1 MQILNNTTNK
11 NLTIILV
18 NPRGFCAGVTRA
30 IDIVEKS
37 IEKYNKP
44 IYIRNEIVHNKTVVQ
59 DLKNKGITFVK
70 NVEEIPQN
78 ALAIFS
84 AHGISEKVEMDA
96 KNRDLHFIDATCPLV
111 KKVHSDAISY
121 DNKGYQIILIGHNGH
136 PEIEGTAGR
145 IKSKSYLVEN
155 VKDVEYLNLNPNIP
169 IAYITQTTLSLDD
182 TSDIIKALKNKYPD
196 IIEPV
201 AKNIC
206 YATQN
211 RQNAV
216 KNIVEKIDALIV
228 IGSQNSSNSNRLKEI
243 GTKHNKPS
251 FLIDEIGNIPWDT
264 IDKINILGIS
274 AGASAPQK
282 DVDNI
287 IEEIGKKRNLN
298 IINEEIIKEDV
309 IFHLPKELRK

>member
-1 MQILNNTTNK
+1 M
-11 NLTIILV
+11 
-18 NPRGFCAGVTRA
+18 
-30 IDIVEKS
+30 
-37 IEKYNKP
+37 
-44 IYIRNEIVHNKTVVQ
+44 
-59 DLKNKGITFVK
+59 
-70 NVEEIPQN
+70 
-78 ALAIFS
+78 
-84 AHGISEKVEMDA
+84 
-96 KNRDLHFIDATCPLV
+96 V
-111 KKVHSDAISY
+111 KKVHSDAIAY
-121 DNKGYQIILIGHNGH
+121 DHKGYQIILIGHSGH

-145 IKSKSYLVEN
+145 IKSKNYLVEN
-155 VKDVEYLNLNPNIP
+155 IQDVNNLELNPNIP

-182 TSDIIKALKNKYPD
+182 TQDIVKALKNKYPD
-196 IIEPV
+196 IIEPI

-251 FLIDEIGNIPWDT
+251 FLIDEVADIPWDT

-287 IEEIGKKRNLN
+287 IEEIGKKRNLT

-309 IFHLPKELRK
+309 IFHLPKELR